1 MAGKPVH
8 VAGIAD
14 ELAVQW
20 MKYQPRW
27 LMRAFGSV
35 FGKSRDA

>member
-8 VAGIAD
+8 VAGIAN

-20 MKYQPRW
+20 IKYQPNW
-27 LMRAFGSV
+27 LRQAVGSV
-35 FGKSRDA
+35 LGKGRNA